1 MQRRDFLI
9 LTAAVSLAAPM
20 AFAADANI
28 YSPELVAAELAAG
41 KTVVLDFTASWCVS
55 CQSQG
60 RAIRALRDENP
71 AYDKT
76 ITVVDVDWDTYKKT
90 ELTEKYGITNRGSLV
105 FLRGDKVIAQT
116 YSHSSKADLKAM
128 LDQAA
133 AAACAGHRGPCHA
146 ALHPIADGRVVRR
159 GVIEPSIGRMH
170 QQVGGR
176 IGIAEQVGAVFQR
189 VVQLCSKLWDTPEG
203 RGQIGMTKPRCIENQ
218 HWFHH
223 RPVPMQPTDVIAALR
238 MANGAA
244 KARIGEKISQILD
257 NRATFA
263 DHRAIMD
270 QQRHLAFGMRV
281 GRVMSTTA
289 ILPQNG
295 NGFDLD
301 PVLDAHFINQRDNTG
316 RTGVWGMDQG

>member
-133 AAACAGHRGPCHA
+133 AAA
-146 ALHPIADGRVVRR
+146 
-159 GVIEPSIGRMH
+159 
-170 QQVGGR
+170 
-176 IGIAEQVGAVFQR
+176 
-189 VVQLCSKLWDTPEG
+189 
-203 RGQIGMTKPRCIENQ
+203 
-218 HWFHH
+218 
-223 RPVPMQPTDVIAALR
+223 
-238 MANGAA
+238 
-244 KARIGEKISQILD
+244 
-257 NRATFA
+257 
-263 DHRAIMD
+263 
-270 QQRHLAFGMRV
+270 
-281 GRVMSTTA
+281 
-289 ILPQNG
+289 
-295 NGFDLD
+295 
-301 PVLDAHFINQRDNTG
+301 
-316 RTGVWGMDQG
+316 